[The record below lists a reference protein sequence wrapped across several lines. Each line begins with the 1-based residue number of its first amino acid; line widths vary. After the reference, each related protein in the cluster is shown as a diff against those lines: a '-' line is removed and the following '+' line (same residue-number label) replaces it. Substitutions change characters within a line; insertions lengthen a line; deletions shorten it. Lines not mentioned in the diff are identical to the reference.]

1 MPRSE
6 PIKAVRGVR
15 DILPRDRPLWRATER
30 AAAEVAT
37 RFAYQEIVT
46 PVIERAEL
54 IERVGEDTDAVAKEL
69 YRFED
74 RGGRKLA
81 LRPEATAGVVRAYF
95 EGGLNQGPQPARLY
109 LFGPMFRY
117 DRPQK
122 GRYRQF
128 FQYDIEAIGS
138 ASPALDAEVI
148 EIAAGWLRESGISEL
163 RLELNSIGDNV
174 CRPAYLEL
182 LREYYRPFKDQLHG
196 DCQRRL
202 ETNPLRLLDCK
213 VPQCQ
218 PFKVD
223 APRITDHLCGPCSE
237 AWDAVRRL
245 LDAAGIEYSHNPYLV
260 RGLDY
265 YTRTVFEFYPAGAT
279 GQQDA
284 LASGG
289 RYDGLAEAEGWP
301 STPGVG
307 FAGGFDRVVEI
318 MTASGV
324 EVIAAPAADV
334 AVLADAGLELAA
346 AEVARICRRVRSVAV
361 DYEPKSLAAKMRSA
375 DKLGARWVVLLSGEE
390 APRRIARLRDM
401 ASGAQSEVAWDE
413 LPDKLV

>member
-46 PVIERAEL
+46 PIIERAEL

-148 EIAAGWLRESGISEL
+148 EIAAGWLRESGVSEL

-245 LDAAGIEYSHNPYLV
+245 LDAAGIEYTHNPYLV

-334 AVLADAGLELAA
+334 AVLAEAGLELAA